1 MFNKVDAPLTPAY
14 SHSRL
19 KGGAEV
25 TTYLPLSW
33 FGVGGRFD
41 EVQPNLDDSTQ
52 SFAVISPRIFLRTA
66 FVTHEQVLLQY
77 SHYFYNANAG
87 HSSYPYSVQPG
98 ASMLGADANAAQIAA
113 IIWF

>member
-1 MFNKVDAPLTPAY
+1 NKVKAPDAPGF
-14 SHSRL
+14 SHS
-19 KGGAEV
+19 KFKAGAEV
-25 TTYLPLSW
+25 TYLPLSW

-52 SFAVISPRIFLRTA
+52 SFAVISPRVILRTA

-77 SHYFYNANAG
+77 SHYFYNSSAG
-87 HSSYPYSVQPG
+87 HSMYPYSVQPG
-98 ASMLGADANAAQIAA
+98 AAGLGADANAAQIAA